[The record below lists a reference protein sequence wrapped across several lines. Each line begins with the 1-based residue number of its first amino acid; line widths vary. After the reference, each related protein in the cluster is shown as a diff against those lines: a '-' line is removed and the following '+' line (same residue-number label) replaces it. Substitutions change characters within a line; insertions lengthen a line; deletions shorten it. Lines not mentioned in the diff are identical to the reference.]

1 MIILVKNQCTS
12 PDKKGVMLCYDSTM
26 EYRLFFLNEEMF
38 YLKFEQK
45 LFCSPIFLPYILGLI
60 CMFAKCQKDSKK
72 KLECSS

>member
-45 LFCSPIFLPYILGLI
+45 LF
-60 CMFAKCQKDSKK
+60 
-72 KLECSS
+72 